1 MPLRTRASS
10 LSLLAI
16 ALAAAS
22 CHRRDDTVVPLTD
35 PDWIKLTVPLAFP
48 TSDEVYA
55 LAGDLDQTLLVATK
69 TTVFTTSDKGQTWQ
83 KSKDFGGPMPCLL
96 QRQDTILA
104 FNLFGRSTPRGE
116 HEAKDAHY
124 FTRDFGK
131 TWVSTRSLPNAEH
144 YLNLGQTAGR
154 LQAAGVT
161 YFLQGNSIPD
171 ATTSGQLLLATD
183 LYRTSASGTTT
194 VRLPAR
200 HYLNNLHFDG
210 QHRLYVAASG
220 LAFDPITQQAIDPT
234 LQKQGIVY
242 ISRQPFPQ

>member
-1 MPLRTRASS
+1 MPLLPRPSRRC
-10 LSLLAI
+10 LLAL
-16 ALAAAS
+16 ALVTAA
-22 CHRRDDTVVPLTD
+22 CHRQAEHMAPPAD
-35 PDWIKLTVPLAFP
+35 PDWLTLKVPCAFP

-83 KSKDFGGPMPCLL
+83 QSKDFGGPIPCML

-116 HEAKDAHY
+116 HEARDAHY
-124 FTRDFGK
+124 YTLDVGK
-131 TWVSTRSLPNAEH
+131 TWGSTRSLPNAQR
-144 YLNLGQTAGR
+144 YLNLSQTAGR
-154 LQAAGVT
+154 LQAADVT
-161 YFLQGNSIPD
+161 YFLQGNSTP
-171 ATTSGQLLLATD
+171 TSSGHLLLATD
-183 LYRTSASGTTT
+183 LYRTSASGTTL

-242 ISRQPFPQ
+242 ISRRPLPQ